1 MNVVAQVAAIATGLS
16 LVTVFVLESFLFRR
30 RELYPIFLIEPGEEA
45 AVRLWTVNQGFY
57 NLCFGIAA
65 LGGVALVD
73 LGYETVGQT
82 LVVFTAASM
91 IVLGLVLY
99 FSEHRLWLSAIGQ
112 CLPSAVVL
120 VAMAV

>member
-1 MNVVAQVAAIATGLS
+1 MNAVAQIAAITMGLI
-16 LVTVFVLESFLFRR
+16 LVTVFVCESFLFRR
-30 RELYPIFLIEPGEEA
+30 RELYPFFLIEPGEEA

-82 LVVFTAASM
+82 LVVFTAVSM
-91 IVLGLVLY
+91 IVLGVVLF
-99 FSEHRLWLSAIGQ
+99 FSERRLWRSTILC
-112 CLPSAVVL
+112 CLPPTVLL
-120 VAMAV
+120 VALA